1 MNERL
6 SATATGGLRL
16 PERGGDPLAPQVAP
30 ARPRVKPIYSTAGAR
45 FAAEK
50 AGVRGCLEEAVRLA
64 ILGGRKR
71 RSLPG
76 LPPRE
81 AGAYVVLDDHAILV
95 AVLARIPAR
104 LQPERGAWLVVD
116 VIRPPR
122 PFSLRAARKGER
134 TAAVEAGPRQR
145 PQGATSARLG
155 GRDDG
160 NTCSLGSAELRAQN
174 GSYRPGR
181 EAA

>member
-1 MNERL
+1 MSERL
-6 SATATGGLRL
+6 SATATDGLRL
-16 PERGGDPLAPQVAP
+16 RERADVPLAPRLAP
-30 ARPRVKPIYSTAGAR
+30 PRGRTKPIYAASSAIA
-45 FAAEK
+45 AAER
-50 AGVRGCLEEAVRLA
+50 AGVSGVLEEAVRLA